1 MLTLLIGLLLL
12 IILVGVVLLIAYSHK
27 AARFG
32 SLAER
37 RIYQDSPQR
46 AGELLRASSLP
57 LCGKPDYLIQTAEGI
72 VPVEYKSGRMAP
84 AIPFP
89 SHVFQLMAYCL
100 LVEEHYGSRPPHG
113 ILKYQ
118 DREFTITYT
127 AEYEQELRR
136 IVAEM
141 AHLKRTDD
149 PLPFRRR
156 YLCRDCRQELRLSH
170 TSRA

>member
-1 MLTLLIGLLLL
+1 MLPLLIGLSLLV
-12 IILVGVVLLIAYSHK
+12 ILVGVVLLIVLSRR

-32 SLAER
+32 SLAGK
-37 RIYQDSPQR
+37 RIYQDNPQR
-46 AGELLRASSLP
+46 PGELLFATSVP

-72 VPVEYKSGRMAP
+72 VPVEYKSGRAAP
-84 AIPFP
+84 AVPFP
-89 SHVFQLMAYCL
+89 SHVFQLIAYCL

-118 DREFTITYT
+118 DREFTIAYT
-127 AEYEQELRR
+127 AAYEEELRR

-141 AHLKRTDD
+141 VHLKRTDD

-156 YLCRDCRQELRLSH
+156 YLCRDCRQELYLNRGSRL
-170 TSRA
+170 